1 MIKRSIV
8 PKRNLKKMM
17 STLLPI
23 VKEVV
28 KNQINKIKSSIM
40 HKILSNK
47 KKKYFEKCI
56 YKREKIFK

>member
-8 PKRNLKKMM
+8 PKRNFKKMM
-17 STLLPI
+17 PTLLPI

-40 HKILSNK
+40 H
-47 KKKYFEKCI
+47 
-56 YKREKIFK
+56 